1 MSDMSM
7 LGVSNSFRAAFTRA
21 VTMCFPRCHFEYQL
35 ELSLELAYGA
45 PSHRSAVSRCKH
57 FVWAHAYHIDLIFY
71 VAYFGSMMRNS
82 LSFIWKQASE
92 RVLMRPIKAI
102 VFWPHLSKK
111 SFRIFFDVW
120 WSCAWRKPLFVIFL
134 RMTLFYYRH
143 LIKHFFRCFKT
154 VLKVRLMQSV
164 DSCRQERFPYNILLT
179 QHSMLD
185 RHLDF
190 LYVDRWFYAIF
201 FWGFFNMSSEN
212 LCNEDFSS
220 EFTRIPA
227 SFVQS

>member
-45 PSHRSAVSRCKH
+45 PSHRSAVSRCEH

-71 VAYFGSMMRNS
+71 VAYFGTMMRNS

-92 RVLMRPIKAI
+92 RILMRPIKAI
-102 VFWPHLSKK
+102 VFWLHLFRK
-111 SFRIFFDVW
+111 SFCIFFRCWVVMYMAET
-120 WSCAWRKPLFVIFL
+120 SICNLFANDLVL
-134 RMTLFYYRH
+134 LSASDKTS
-143 LIKHFFRCFKT
+143 FFRCFKT
-154 VLKVRLMQSV
+154 VLKVHLMQSV
-164 DSCRQERFPYNILLT
+164 DSCRQERCPYNILLT

-201 FWGFFNMSSEN
+201 F
-212 LCNEDFSS
+212 L
-220 EFTRIPA
+220 RLL
-227 SFVQS
+227 